1 VEQCEAGYHRICGAV
16 FNLPT
21 SESRALEASR
31 DAQAV
36 VNTEVEVG

>member
-1 VEQCEAGYHRICGAV
+1 VEQCEAGYHRICGVV

-21 SESRALEASR
+21 SKSRASEAGK

-36 VNTEVEVG
+36 ANTEVEVG